1 MKKVLAMT
9 LILAMLVAM
18 VGCGSNDSDSS
29 DASSSSS
36 SSEASTDSGSDAGSS
51 DAEATENEDPETH
64 VFMFKSTGNLFGD
77 LMYQGFK
84 EAVEST
90 GNLAEYQSPAETTA
104 AAQVALVEELIAKGV
119 SSITISANDANAFNA
134 ISKLAE
140 SNGVKL
146 LSSDSAIDP
155 SIRVGHTIPT
165 TIDGVGT
172 HLVYAAIM
180 ILAEESYEKDMD
192 MKAKAEE
199 ILANNTFADDPV
211 VIGVLS
217 ATTTSPVQN
226 QWIAS
231 MEKELARL
239 DAAYPGNIA
248 DANEGADDS
257 MLDIKYG
264 NDDPQDSVTQANAF
278 ISEDKV
284 DIIVSPTTVGMFA
297 AGQQLQDGESR
308 IKLTG
313 LGLPSEMANFMP
325 NGPEDEFDAVC
336 PFMMLWNV
344 IDLGAVSGAAAVAAV
359 EGTFDGSVGSS
370 FEYDGNT
377 YTAIEDPDSDGSVIV
392 VGNPFVFFQG
402 NMEEWGSIL

>member
-1 MKKVLAMT
+1 MKKVLSVIM
-9 LILAMLVAM
+9 ILVLMIGI
-18 VGCGSNDSDSS
+18 VGCGNTDKPADSTSQKDSGNTQQQ
-29 DASSSSS
+29 SSGDTEE
-36 SSEASTDSGSDAGSS
+36 SSEEEKD
-51 DAEATENEDPETH
+51 TH

-77 LMYQGFK
+77 LMYRGFE
-84 EAVEST
+84 EAITSLGGV
-90 GNLAEYQSPAETTA
+90 AQYQSPAETTA

-119 SSITISANDANAFNA
+119 SSITISANDGEAFNA

-146 LSSDSAIDP
+146 LSADSAINPD
-155 SIRVGHTIPT
+155 IRISHTIPV
-165 TIDGVGT
+165 TIDGIGT

-180 ILAEESYEKDMD
+180 ILAQEPYVADMD

-199 ILANNTFADDPV
+199 ILAADTFKADPV
-211 VIGVLS
+211 KIGVLS

-231 MEKELARL
+231 MERELVRL
-239 DAAYPGNIA
+239 TEAYPGNIA
-248 DANEGADDS
+248 DANESSADS

-278 ISEDKV
+278 ISEDAIDV
-284 DIIVSPTTVGMFA
+284 IVAPTTVGMFA
-297 AGQQLQDGESR
+297 AGQQLQGNAASK

-325 NGPEDEFDAVC
+325 TDAAGEFDAVC
-336 PFMMLWNV
+336 PYMMLWNV

-359 EGTFDGSVGSS
+359 DGTFDGAIGST
-370 FEYDGNT
+370 FEYNGKT
-377 YTAIEDPDSDGSVIV
+377 YTAEDDPDSDGTVIV
-392 VGNPFVFFQG
+392 VGNPYVFYQG
-402 NMEEWGSIL
+402 NMAEWKDTL

>member
-1 MKKVLAMT
+1 MKKILAMT
-9 LILAMLVAM
+9 LMLAMLVAM
-18 VGCGSNDSDSS
+18 VGCGGG
-29 DASSSSS
+29 SSSNSS
-36 SSEASTDSGSDAGSS
+36 KGTSTDK
-51 DAEATENEDPETH
+51 EAETH
-64 VFMFKSTGNLFGD
+64 VFMFKSSGNLFGD

-90 GNLAEYQSPAETTA
+90 GNHAEYQSPAETTA
-104 AAQVALVEELIAKGV
+104 AAQVALAEELIAKGV
-119 SSITISANDANAFNA
+119 ASITISANDANAFNA
-134 ISKLAE
+134 ISRLAE
-140 SNGVKL
+140 NNGVKL
-146 LSSDSAIDP
+146 LSSDSAINS

-165 TIDGVGT
+165 TIDGIGT

-180 ILAEESYEKDMD
+180 ILAEEPYERDMD

-199 ILANNTFADDPV
+199 ILANNTFADEPI

-231 MEKELARL
+231 MEKELVRL
-239 DAAYPGNIA
+239 NEAYSGNIA
-248 DANEGADDS
+248 DANESSANS

-278 ISEDKV
+278 ISEGKV

-297 AGQQLQDGESR
+297 AGQQLQDSGSA

-325 NGPEDEFDAVC
+325 NSPDEEFNAVC

-370 FEYDGNT
+370 FEYDGKT
-377 YTAIEDPDSDGSVIV
+377 YTAIEDPDSEGSVIV
-392 VGNPFVFFQG
+392 VGNPYVFYQG
-402 NMEEWGSIL
+402 NMEEWEDIL

>member
-1 MKKVLAMT
+1 MKKLLAIT
-9 LILAMLVAM
+9 LMVAM
-18 VGCGSNDSDSS
+18 VVALAGCGGGKTEDAP
-29 DASSSSS
+29 ASSNTETTTTETET
-36 SSEASTDSGSDAGSS
+36 SETGTTNAD
-51 DAEATENEDPETH
+51 EPETH

-90 GNLAEYQSPAETTA
+90 GNIAEYQSPAETTG

-146 LSSDSAIDP
+146 LSADSAIDP
-155 SIRVGHTIPT
+155 SIRASHTIPT

-172 HLVYAAIM
+172 HLVYAALM
-180 ILAEESYEKDMD
+180 ILAEVSYEEDMD

-199 ILANNTFADDPV
+199 ILAANTFTSDPV

-226 QWIAS
+226 LWIAS

-248 DANEGADDS
+248 DANTSSADS

-284 DIIVSPTTVGMFA
+284 DVIVSPTTVGMFA
-297 AGQQLQDGESR
+297 AGQQLQDGGSS

-313 LGLPSEMANFMP
+313 LGLPSEMVNFMP
-325 NGPEDEFDAVC
+325 TSHLDEFDAVC

-344 IDLGAVSGAAAVAAV
+344 IDLGAVSGAAAVATV
-359 EGTFDGSVGSS
+359 DGTYDGKVGSS
-370 FEYDGNT
+370 FGYNGKT
-377 YTAIEDPDSDGSVIV
+377 YEAIEDPDSDGSVIV
-392 VGNPFVFFQG
+392 VGNPYVFFQG
-402 NMEEWGSIL
+402 NMKEWGGIL

>member
-1 MKKVLAMT
+1 MKKVLAVALVLT
-9 LILAMLVAM
+9 MLVAM
-18 VGCGSNDSDSS
+18 VGCGSNESNTG
-29 DASSSSS
+29 
-36 SSEASTDSGSDAGSS
+36 STSNTGNEKETSGDKPA
-51 DAEATENEDPETH
+51 TH

-77 LMYQGFK
+77 LMFQGFK

-90 GNLAEYQSPAETTA
+90 GNIAEYQSPAETTA

-134 ISKLAE
+134 ISRLAE
-140 SNGVKL
+140 EKGVKL
-146 LSSDSAIDP
+146 LSSDSAIDQ

-165 TIDGVGT
+165 TIDGIGT
-172 HLVYAAIM
+172 HLVYAALM
-180 ILAEESYEKDMD
+180 ILAEEPYVEGMD
-192 MKAKAEE
+192 MKEKTEE
-199 ILANNTFADDPV
+199 ILANNTFVEDPV
-211 VIGVLS
+211 VLGVLS

-231 MEKELARL
+231 MESELARL

-248 DANEGADDS
+248 DANTNSDTS
-257 MLDIKYG
+257 MLDVKYG

-297 AGQQLQDGESR
+297 AGQQLQDSKSD

-313 LGLPSEMANFMP
+313 LGLPSEMENFMP
-325 NGPEDEFDAVC
+325 SGAEDEFDAVC
-336 PFMMLWNV
+336 PYMMLWNV
-344 IDLGAVSGAAAVAAV
+344 IDLGAVSGAAAVASV
-359 EGTFDGSVGSS
+359 DGTFDGTIGSS
-370 FEYDGNT
+370 FEYDGKT

-392 VGNPFVFFQG
+392 VGDPYVFFQG
-402 NMEEWGSIL
+402 NMEEWGDIL

>member
-1 MKKVLAMT
+1 MKKLLAIT
-9 LILAMLVAM
+9 LMLAMLIAM
-18 VGCGSNDSDSS
+18 VGCAGDDADTSDSS
-29 DASSSSS
+29 SSNSNANT
-36 SSEASTDSGSDAGSS
+36 EANENGS

-248 DANEGADDS
+248 DANEGSDEA

-297 AGQQLQDGESR
+297 AGQQLQDGGSS

-336 PFMMLWNV
+336 PYMMLWNV

-359 EGTFDGSVGSS
+359 DGTFDGSVGSS
-370 FEYDGNT
+370 FEYDGKT
-377 YTAIEDPDSDGSVIV
+377 YTAIEDPDSDGSIIV

-402 NMEEWGSIL
+402 NMEEWGDIL